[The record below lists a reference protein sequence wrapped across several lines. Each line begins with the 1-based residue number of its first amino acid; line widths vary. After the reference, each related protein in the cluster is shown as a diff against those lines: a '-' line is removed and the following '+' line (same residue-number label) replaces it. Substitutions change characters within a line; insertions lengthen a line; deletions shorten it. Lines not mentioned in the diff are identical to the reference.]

1 MNIIFGEQ
9 EAQQLKN
16 KYIVLELD
24 TITIKN
30 SAPTPVY
37 CVIENIS
44 MEELS
49 KAENYINIHIA
60 LIENYKKR
68 NWDFCQ
74 QSIEQLM
81 GFWGGQVDSFYEILE
96 KRISEYKQNEPDE
109 SWTGIIAKG

>member
-1 MNIIFGEQ
+1 LNIIFGKQ
-9 EAQQLKN
+9 EVEQLKN

-44 MEELS
+44 MEQLT
-49 KAENYINIHIA
+49 KADAYIKIHA
-60 LIENYKKR
+60 DLIENYKNR
-68 NWDFCQ
+68 NWDFCKQ
-74 QSIEQLM
+74 AITQLM
-81 GFWGGQVDSFYEILE
+81 GFWGGQVDSFYEILNDRLDGYKE
-96 KRISEYKQNEPDE
+96 KEPNE